1 MFTALIMV
9 CNLQGDCAA
18 KTDGIPH
25 TRRAQCE
32 EAVDVGLVYAAAN
45 GLIVIGTRCVSWGK
59 AA

>member
-1 MFTALIMV
+1 
-9 CNLQGDCAA
+9 LQGDCAA

-25 TRRAQCE
+25 TTRAQCE

-45 GLIVIGTRCVSWGK
+45 GLIVIGTRCVAWGK

>member
-9 CNLQGDCAA
+9 RNLQGDCAA

-25 TRRAQCE
+25 TTRAQCE

-45 GLIVIGTRCVSWGK
+45 SLIVIGTRCVSWGK

>member
-18 KTDGIPH
+18 KTETPH
-25 TRRAQCE
+25 TTRAQCE

-45 GLIVIGTRCVSWGK
+45 SLIVIGTRCVSWGK